1 MAQTESLRQLL
12 ADLHAE
18 RVRTWD
24 PAQLKLNIDQRR
36 ILVETA
42 APSRWIKAG
51 DRLSPFGLE
60 EVDGEPLTLESLT
73 LNGPAVLIF
82 FRFAGCPACNIA
94 LPYYERALAPGLKAL
109 GARLVAVSPQIP
121 ERLVDIKRRH
131 NLSFEVATDRD
142 NALGRRFG
150 VLYTADPANQ
160 AAAQAKGNFIGD
172 TTGTGT
178 WELPQPTVVVIG
190 TDGVVSFAEVSPDWL
205 VRTEAEPILAA
216 VRALTL
222 EAAR

>member
-1 MAQTESLRQLL
+1 MAQTETLRRRL

-18 RVRTWD
+18 RERTWD
-24 PAQLKLNIDQRR
+24 PAQLKLNVDQRR

-42 APSRWIKAG
+42 DPSLWVKAG
-51 DRLSPFGLE
+51 DRLAPFALE
-60 EVDGEPLTLESLT
+60 EVDGESLTLESLT
-73 LNGPAVLIF
+73 LTGPVVLIF

-94 LPYYERALAPGLKAL
+94 LPYYEQHLAPGLKAL
-109 GARLVAVSPQIP
+109 GARLVAVSPQVP

-131 NLSFEVATDRD
+131 DLSFEVATDRN

-160 AAAQAKGNFIGD
+160 AAARAKGGFIGD

-190 TDGVVSFAEVSPDWL
+190 ADGVVGFVDVSPDWL
-205 VRTEAEPILAA
+205 VRTEAEPILEA
-216 VRALTL
+216 VRALNL
-222 EAAR
+222 ETAR